1 MYCEGLADALASFFL
16 SHLSARQRAAERLRV
31 DVDGLED
38 PLSNELCTGLQ
49 WTTLDSWEWKA
60 QSHIN
65 VLEAAATLRLFRRV
79 ARDGGDLRVTYLADS
94 HVSRSIVAKG
104 RSASRALQQML
115 KASAAICIAF
125 GILPAGRFAPT
136 RPNPA
141 DHPTRDSEDPP
152 SKLMDFS
159 CC

>member
-1 MYCEGLADALASFFL
+1 MLAFAALVLLLVGLRLGKFGLGEQPRL
-16 SHLSARQRAAERLRV
+16 SKMRWLQEWLRLLWL
-31 DVDGLED
+31 G
-38 PLSNELCTGLQ
+38 
-49 WTTLDSWEWKA
+49 SWEWKA

-141 DHPTRDSEDPP
+141 DHPTRDSEIPP
-152 SKLMDFS
+152 AS
-159 CC
+159 